1 MIKIRYRL
9 LLVSVIAFGGLITT
23 SQVAPKT
30 KKHNIQLQLAD
41 SLGFPILGSEFWVT
55 LVVIRESLE
64 EDKALVTLLIP
75 LIDFQ
80 TQAAP
85 SPENPIG
92 PGLVPG
98 GYLYTSDGF
107 LSRKNRPFV
116 LVPPSIVAASN
127 NGQSPVFSF
136 TQDPETLPNPPAGY
150 IVQVTNAGELQVQ
163 AAGTFGNIIAP
174 GPQILMPCSISYLSK
189 GSTKKLS
196 KNTKISTGVTNI
208 TQFTNK
214 AANNGIRD
222 SHVNDAL
229 NGVVAFSWT
238 SNSGNV
244 HLNNGT
250 MNTMVA
256 IGKVK
261 NGELKMH
268 AQINLTNYPDNVLT
282 PTNQGIEAWTTSVA
296 INRTNPNNIVVSWG
310 KIDRSNSPN
319 EIALP
324 YRAVSFDGG
333 KTWPIN
339 GLMDVP
345 PTGNPAQFGDCLGV
359 SSDKFGNI
367 WYSTTNRFDGSG
379 NQINQPYFAV
389 STDGGVTFTLAYTA
403 PAIDPSLGFTDYPQ
417 YCFGGDGFGN
427 YGLWFQTNIYLN
439 DGDAY
444 PNVGFIQIPGPL
456 TPSDF
461 PLTSNFTDLFG
472 LNNSITEGDLA
483 ASSDGRVWF
492 QGFPNAFGASSYIQP
507 QSISFKS
514 PGAIDENWSGSWNY
528 LNSNDISGTYGTSS
542 AIPSPIAISYPLIGF
557 FANATLGI
565 VYDEQRQAL
574 YAIAVE
580 PNPNYSQSYNIP
592 LIISRDNGMTW
603 SDPIRINTS
612 HSGNRGY
619 QSMALDTVT
628 GDLVFGFYDGRND
641 PTLQTLEYF
650 GAVLSAKKL
659 DKLVKKIPLSNPTFV
674 VPSAA

>member
-1 MIKIRYRL
+1 
-9 LLVSVIAFGGLITT
+9 
-23 SQVAPKT
+23 
-30 KKHNIQLQLAD
+30 
-41 SLGFPILGSEFWVT
+41 
-55 LVVIRESLE
+55 
-64 EDKALVTLLIP
+64 
-75 LIDFQ
+75 
-80 TQAAP
+80 
-85 SPENPIG
+85 
-92 PGLVPG
+92 
-98 GYLYTSDGF
+98 
-107 LSRKNRPFV
+107 
-116 LVPPSIVAASN
+116 
-127 NGQSPVFSF
+127 
-136 TQDPETLPNPPAGY
+136 
-150 IVQVTNAGELQVQ
+150 
-163 AAGTFGNIIAP
+163 
-174 GPQILMPCSISYLSK
+174 MPCSISYLAKS
-189 GSTKKLS
+189 STKKLS
-196 KNTKISTGVTNI
+196 KNTKISTGATNI
-208 TQFTNK
+208 TQFTGR

-222 SHVNDAL
+222 SHVNDAF

-238 SNSGNV
+238 DNSMNV

-250 MNTMVA
+250 MNTLVA
-256 IGKVK
+256 IGKTVK
-261 NGELKMH
+261 GELKMH
-268 AQINLTNYPDNVLT
+268 APINLTNYPDNVLT
-282 PTNQGIEAWTTSVA
+282 PTNQGIQAWTTSVA
-296 INRTNPNNIVVSWG
+296 INRANPNNIVVSWG

-319 EIALP
+319 LTVLP

-345 PTGNPAQFGDCLGV
+345 PTGNPARFGDCLGV

-367 WYSTTNRFDGSG
+367 WYSATNRFDGSG
-379 NQINQPYFAV
+379 NFINQPYFAV

-403 PAIDPSLGFTDYPQ
+403 PAIDPSLGSTDYPQ

-427 YGLWFQTNIYLN
+427 YGLWFQTTVFLN

-444 PNVGFIQIPGPL
+444 PNIGFIQIPGPL

-472 LNNSITEGDLA
+472 LNNSIDIGDLA
-483 ASSDGRVWF
+483 AASDGRVWF
-492 QGFPNAFGASSYIQP
+492 QGFPRAFEASSYIQP

-514 PGAIDENWSGSWNY
+514 PGAIDENWSGSWDY
-528 LNSNDISGTYGTSS
+528 LNSNDISGLYGTSFS
-542 AIPSPIAISYPLIGF
+542 SVPSPIAISYPLVGF
-557 FANATLGI
+557 FANTTLGI

-580 PNPNYSQSYNIP
+580 PNPNYSQNYNIP

>member
-1 MIKIRYRL
+1 MQ
-9 LLVSVIAFGGLITT
+9 LI
-23 SQVAPKT
+23 
-30 KKHNIQLQLAD
+30 
-41 SLGFPILGSEFWVT
+41 
-55 LVVIRESLE
+55 
-64 EDKALVTLLIP
+64 
-75 LIDFQ
+75 
-80 TQAAP
+80 
-85 SPENPIG
+85 
-92 PGLVPG
+92 
-98 GYLYTSDGF
+98 
-107 LSRKNRPFV
+107 
-116 LVPPSIVAASN
+116 
-127 NGQSPVFSF
+127 
-136 TQDPETLPNPPAGY
+136 
-150 IVQVTNAGELQVQ
+150 EL
-163 AAGTFGNIIAP
+163 
-174 GPQILMPCSISYLSK
+174 
-189 GSTKKLS
+189 
-196 KNTKISTGVTNI
+196 
-208 TQFTNK
+208 
-214 AANNGIRD
+214 IRD
-222 SHVNDAL
+222 
-229 NGVVAFSWT
+229 
-238 SNSGNV
+238 
-244 HLNNGT
+244 
-250 MNTMVA
+250 
-256 IGKVK
+256 
-261 NGELKMH
+261 
-268 AQINLTNYPDNVLT
+268 
-282 PTNQGIEAWTTSVA
+282 
-296 INRTNPNNIVVSWG
+296 NIVVSWG
-310 KIDRSNSPN
+310 KIDRSNEPN
-319 EIALP
+319 LTVLP

-345 PTGNPAQFGDCLGV
+345 PTGNPARFGDCLGV

-367 WYSTTNRFDGSG
+367 WYSATNRFDGSG

-403 PAIDPSLGFTDYPQ
+403 PAFDLNLGFTDYPQ

-427 YGLWFQTNIYLN
+427 YGLWFQTTIYLN

-472 LNNSITEGDLA
+472 LNNSIIEGDLA

-492 QGFPNAFGASSYIQP
+492 QGYPNAFGSFSYIQP

-514 PGAIDENWSGSWNY
+514 PGAIDENWSGSWDY
-528 LNSNDISGTYGTSS
+528 LIGNDISDHSTSFGS
-542 AIPSPIAISYPLIGF
+542 IPTPIAISYPLVGF
-557 FANATLGI
+557 FTNTTLGI

-580 PNPNYSQSYNIP
+580 PNPDYSQNYDIP

-603 SDPIRINTS
+603 SNPIRVNTS

-659 DKLVKKIPLSNPTFV
+659 DKLVNKIPLSNPTFV